1 MHNILIYSHS
11 VTANNLKQTAKKV
24 ESSSGLI
31 IFQLILWCRIVCAT
45 FSDSDLFFIQ
55 FTLVDM
61 LARATFSDRMLEN
74 KRPSSNKQLQKY
86 GCPYGN
92 VLSHP

>member
-1 MHNILIYSHS
+1 MHNIFIYSHS
-11 VTANNLKQTAKKV
+11 VTANNLTQTAKKV

-45 FSDSDLFFIQ
+45 FSDSDLFLIQ

-61 LARATFSDRMLEN
+61 LARATFSDRLLEN

-86 GCPYGN
+86 AILYIW
-92 VLSHP
+92 

>member
-1 MHNILIYSHS
+1 MHNIFIYSHS
-11 VTANNLKQTAKKV
+11 VTANSLKQTAKKV